1 MGTLGKT
8 ILIGLGATVVIGGA
22 IFLYHRYG
30 SAYSIWR
37 YRIADK

>member
-8 ILIGLGATVVIGGA
+8 ILIGMGAAVVIGGA

-37 YRIADK
+37 YRIAEK